1 MIRKCFIDKSK
12 PCIRGSFGLWG
23 RRAGECMRGKEGHG
37 NPYPQSVTKYGR
49 LRVILKSIRSPW
61 LLSFSVCP
69 VWNFC
74 LILCLREKAVINTAQ
89 YLPCPLVLREF
100 FTASLLRS
108 YVNQNVHQNL
118 FATLS
123 TACKYTCTCKQPW
136 RAKDSLLYL
145 KFPYLILKS
154 TVLKKWRYN
163 QAASFENQCIQL
175 VYLWIREMCYLCPS
189 EILSSLF
196 FFLLIYTGVKSH
208 TLFIQNFKP
217 SWYIFHSS

>member
-12 PCIRGSFGLWG
+12 SYIRGSFGLWG
-23 RRAGECMRGKEGHG
+23 RRAGRRMQGKEGHS
-37 NPYPQSVTKYGR
+37 NPYPQSVTEYGR
-49 LRVILKSIRSPW
+49 LRVIVKSVRSLC

-69 VWNFC
+69 AWNFC
-74 LILCLREKAVINTAQ
+74 LILRLREKAVINTAQ
-89 YLPCPLVLREF
+89 YLPCPLVLRES

-108 YVNQNVHQNL
+108 YVNQSVHQKS

-123 TACKYTCTCKQPW
+123 TACKYMCTRKQPW
-136 RAKDSLLYL
+136 RAEDSLLYV

-175 VYLWIREMCYLCPS
+175 VYLWIREICYLCPS
-189 EILSSLF
+189 EILSSLSLF
-196 FFLLIYTGVKSH
+196 FFI
-208 TLFIQNFKP
+208 
-217 SWYIFHSS
+217 WYIQE